1 MVNNKPDPTC
11 NRRSV
16 RLQSWDYTQSAAY
29 FVTICTDNRLCVF
42 GEVVQD
48 AMNLNSFG
56 QIAEASWQTIPD
68 HFLHVE
74 LDAFVI
80 MPNHIHGIVVI
91 VADALTNEVTQD
103 DGRGAAVLRPYD
115 GERKPHQIGV
125 TPGSLGAIVRSYKS
139 AVAKQINQLRNT
151 SGATVWQRN
160 YHDRIIR
167 NQRELEATRRYI
179 EDNSMQWALDEEN
192 PDAKPKRTPLT

>member
-1 MVNNKPDPTC
+1 MVNNNPDLNH
-11 NRRSV
+11 NRRSI

-68 HFLHVE
+68 HFPHVE

-80 MPNHIHGIVVI
+80 MPNHIHSIVVI
-91 VADALTNEVTQD
+91 VGDASTSDVTIN
-103 DGRGAAVLRPYD
+103 DGRGAAMLRPCD
-115 GERKPHQIGV
+115 SKRKPHQISV
-125 TPGSLGAIVRSYKS
+125 TPGSLGAIVRSHKS

-151 SGATVWQRN
+151 PGATVWQRN

-179 EDNSMQWALDEEN
+179 EDNPMQWVLDEEN
-192 PDAKPKRTPLT
+192 PDAIRGLRS